1 MEVGLSL
8 GNLINAAEKGMALE
22 GARKMDP
29 AVHHVITIVVASCI
43 DQNNKR
49 KPPTVSPSLENDG
62 LSCTS
67 THRSPK
73 TATP

>member
-8 GNLINAAEKGMALE
+8 GNLISAAEKGMALE
-22 GARKMDP
+22 GAKKMDP

-49 KPPTVSPSLENDG
+49 LAEQLQEMGLAKP
-62 LSCTS
+62 
-67 THRSPK
+67 K
-73 TATP
+73 

>member
-22 GARKMDP
+22 GAKKMDP

-49 KPPTVSPSLENDG
+49 LAEQLQELGLAKPN
-62 LSCTS
+62 
-67 THRSPK
+67 
-73 TATP
+73 

>member
-22 GARKMDP
+22 GAKKMDP

-49 KPPTVSPSLENDG
+49 LAEQLQEMESAEPN
-62 LSCTS
+62 
-67 THRSPK
+67 
-73 TATP
+73 